1 MDQFIFIDKDFLSMS
16 EAERDGTIVGSGK
29 INFSRL
35 YMVIHNTKVPPTEE
49 QRDRAQR
56 AYECALKQ
64 MNRCQV
70 DLITA
75 EFGINKKRLDQVTPY
90 TDTFTD
96 NPASANVK
104 KLNDALK
111 MIRDAM

>member
-1 MDQFIFIDKDFLSMS
+1 MS
-16 EAERDGTIVGSGK
+16 EVERDGTIVGSGK

-35 YMVIHNTKVPPTEE
+35 YMVIHRTKVPPTEE

-104 KLNDALK
+104 SLTML
-111 MIRDAM
+111 